1 VRRGGSRC
9 SASSSSPTPERE
21 SDRLP
26 SNPSDAFWVPD
37 AADPTTGR
45 PSFAG
50 PLDLTPR
57 SLPPPPLPFLQSR
70 TALSLRCPPPH
81 ISVPRTH
88 LPTADLRSFTQP
100 RAFLRPVTSSPPS
113 QSNVFSPCGLPN
125 ALPTIFP
132 KLSLSFPSSL
142 KFMWV
147 RFGPTPSFPL
157 APLQT
162 LRQRLCSAGPRS
174 PPACEGQG
182 LVLPSHEPLRP
193 QRLCPRPTH
202 LFGST
207 LC

>member
-1 VRRGGSRC
+1 MRRGGSRC

-21 SDRLP
+21 SD
-26 SNPSDAFWVPD
+26 PSDAFWVPD
-37 AADPTTGR
+37 AADPTTLVGR
-45 PSFAG
+45 LLPDPS
-50 PLDLTPR
+50 T
-57 SLPPPPLPFLQSR
+57 SLPAVCRL
-70 TALSLRCPPPH
+70 LRCLSSSLEPPSRSVVPPPH

-193 QRLCPRPTH
+193 QRLCPRDRK
-202 LFGST
+202 SVV
-207 LC
+207 